1 MNDLD
6 KATYRRMRRA
16 FGNGN
21 EAKGRAIMQAIA
33 LRLEEA
39 RGKHPVYAEGPYQAL
54 GVIGS
59 EIRELEHAVEHETP
73 ARAIDEALDVV
84 ATACR
89 FIGGEHKT
97 EGGKQW

>member
-1 MNDLD
+1 MTNPDR
-6 KATYRRMRRA
+6 ATYRRMRRA

-54 GVIGS
+54 GVIHA
-59 EIRELEHAVEHETP
+59 EFKELEHAVEHEAP
-73 ARAIDEALDVV
+73 GREKDEALDVA
-84 ATACR
+84 ATVVR
-89 FIGGEHKT
+89 FLGE
-97 EGGKQW
+97 EYNP

>member
-33 LRLEEA
+33 LRLEQA
-39 RGKHPVYAEGPYQAL
+39 RDKHPLYAEGPYHAL

-59 EIRELEHAVEHETP
+59 EFHELEKAVHHETP
-73 ARAIDEALDVV
+73 AREKDEALDVI
-84 ATACR
+84 ATLVR
-89 FIGGEHKT
+89 FLGEEYK
-97 EGGKQW
+97 

>member
-21 EAKGRAIMQAIA
+21 ETKGRAIMQAIA

-39 RGKHPVYAEGPYQAL
+39 RGKHPVYAEGPYHAL

-59 EIRELEHAVEHETP
+59 EFRELEKAVEHETES
-73 ARAIDEALDVV
+73 RQMDEALDVV
-84 ATACR
+84 ATSVR
-89 FIGGEHKT
+89 FLSEEYK
-97 EGGKQW
+97 

>member
-21 EAKGRAIMQAIA
+21 ERKGRAIMQAIA

-39 RGKHPVYAEGPYQAL
+39 RGKHPLYAEGPYQAL
-54 GVIGS
+54 GVVHA
-59 EIRELEHAVEHETP
+59 EFKELEHAVEHETE
-73 ARAIDEALDVV
+73 ARQKDEALDVV
-84 ATACR
+84 ATAVR
-89 FIGGEHKT
+89 FLGE
-97 EGGKQW
+97 EYR

>member
-21 EAKGRAIMQAIA
+21 EHKGRAIMQAIA

-39 RGKHPVYAEGPYQAL
+39 REKHPVYAEGQYQAL
-54 GVIGS
+54 GVIHG
-59 EIRELEHAVEHETP
+59 EFRELEHAVEHEIE
-73 ARAIDEALDVV
+73 ARQADEALDVV
-84 ATACR
+84 ATAVR
-89 FIGGEHKT
+89 FLGE
-97 EGGKQW
+97 EYR